1 METKLFHY
9 IKAGYP
15 IVWVRTSEDVRA
27 VEHILASVEEAGLS
41 GHWIGEWRVNTGL
54 TVDGKGK
61 QEGDT
66 IPKAVSYLVKEA
78 QAESK
83 GILIIHNIRQFIGNF
98 QVIQEIK
105 DAAMV
110 IRTKSSYIFLVGAD
124 ITIPPELLGL
134 LTVYDYPLPTKEQFT
149 KLYTGLCDKYAA
161 SLELPAKKKD
171 KELEIEKA
179 SDAALGMTYL
189 QGENAMALSFVKS
202 RSIDMPVLFQE
213 KEQAIRQSDVLELV
227 QVTENFDQ
235 LGGFDLFKPWIQRR
249 ARAFTP
255 EAKKYGLRPP
265 RGVLIAGVAGCLS
278 GDTLIPVC
286 RKKRGGGHTK
296 IRLEE
301 LWYRFNGKHAE
312 GVAAGVISKAK
323 RVWDAQYTTK
333 ALSYKEEEGYIGWNE
348 VTGVVYSGIKTL
360 YEIITDYG
368 VHLQATKDH
377 EICTPNGYVP
387 LESLKKGDSIL
398 SYRKGKLL
406 YDNKHGR
413 NRNKQWMVINNVG
426 RHPNARIRQIKSLQY
441 SSHPMSRLVFEAD
454 MNNMPLEDFLAQ
466 LQEDVSKLLFL
477 NPDIEIHHKDE
488 NRFNNRLDNLEV
500 LSKADHARLHMLS
513 NGHKLHKYINGPR
526 VQKIASIEEI
536 EDKPTYD
543 IKMADPYRNM
553 VADGIVVH
561 NCGKSLC
568 AKVIAGYMQIPL
580 IKFDVGKVFRSLQ
593 GQSEQA
599 VRTALKTVEAVAPA
613 VLWVDELEKSMAG
626 SDSSGRTDSG
636 TTARVM
642 QSILTWMQE
651 KTCAAFVAAT
661 VNNIDNIP
669 PELLRKGRFDEVWGV
684 DLPADQERADIFG
697 IHIRKRS
704 RDPKNFDIAA
714 LIPVSQ
720 WYTGAEIEAGIE
732 DAMYFAYA
740 DNAREFTTEDII
752 RSLEET
758 TPQCKTQ
765 SEKISVIRDWIADR
779 ARLVSSHTVG
789 RWGAKTSIAVEEL
802 RKLEVGEDPKL

>member
-27 VEHILASVEEAGLS
+27 VEHILASVEEAGLT

-54 TVDGKGK
+54 TVEGKAK

-161 SLELPAKKKD
+161 SLELPSKKKD
-171 KELEIEKA
+171 KELEIERA

-265 RGVLIAGVAGCLS
+265 RGVLIAGVAG
-278 GDTLIPVC
+278 T
-286 RKKRGGGHTK
+286 
-296 IRLEE
+296 
-301 LWYRFNGKHAE
+301 
-312 GVAAGVISKAK
+312 
-323 RVWDAQYTTK
+323 
-333 ALSYKEEEGYIGWNE
+333 
-348 VTGVVYSGIKTL
+348 
-360 YEIITDYG
+360 
-368 VHLQATKDH
+368 
-377 EICTPNGYVP
+377 
-387 LESLKKGDSIL
+387 
-398 SYRKGKLL
+398 
-406 YDNKHGR
+406 
-413 NRNKQWMVINNVG
+413 
-426 RHPNARIRQIKSLQY
+426 
-441 SSHPMSRLVFEAD
+441 
-454 MNNMPLEDFLAQ
+454 
-466 LQEDVSKLLFL
+466 
-477 NPDIEIHHKDE
+477 
-488 NRFNNRLDNLEV
+488 
-500 LSKADHARLHMLS
+500 
-513 NGHKLHKYINGPR
+513 
-526 VQKIASIEEI
+526 
-536 EDKPTYD
+536 
-543 IKMADPYRNM
+543 
-553 VADGIVVH
+553 
-561 NCGKSLC
+561 GKSLC

-684 DLPADQERADIFG
+684 DLPADQERGDIFG

-714 LIPVSQ
+714 LIAVSQ

-789 RWGAKTSIAVEEL
+789 RWGAKTSVAVEEL
-802 RKLEVGEDPKL
+802 RKLEVGEDPKI